1 MVTKQH
7 FEDCF
12 SESCLSIRLQII
24 VKLLS
29 FVKRCQ
35 AVYMA
40 SDRLK
45 LILKITT
52 GVIFVDPRVINGVR
66 QLRERKK
73 D

>member
-1 MVTKQH
+1 
-7 FEDCF
+7 
-12 SESCLSIRLQII
+12 
-24 VKLLS
+24 
-29 FVKRCQ
+29 
-35 AVYMA
+35 MA